1 MAAPPGDR
9 IVNRRYL
16 HIAAA
21 AVTLL
26 GLSAWFA
33 PAPRLLWNASQSAPI
48 GLYRIDAGD
57 APVVGDLVAISP
69 PADLAAY
76 MARRNYLPRGVP
88 LLKRVAA
95 LPGARV
101 CRSGVFVTVDGRAVA
116 RALARDR
123 AAAAGLARL
132 PHRADP
138 RNLPDQRGAGQSRR
152 AVLRTASDHR
162 SARNGAPDPDPRRPG
177 RTAALAPFGP
187 RSCLSP

>member
-1 MAAPPGDR
+1 M
-9 IVNRRYL
+9 NRRYL

-123 AAAAGLARL
+123 AGRPLPVWLGCRIVQTREIFLINAAPDSLDGRYFGPLPTTGLL
-132 PHRADP
+132 
-138 RNLPDQRGAGQSRR
+138 G
-152 AVLRTASDHR
+152 TAHPILTRD
-162 SARNGAPDPDPRRPG
+162 APGAPLRWRPSGRDPV
-177 RTAALAPFGP
+177 FP
-187 RSCLSP
+187 RSEME